1 MVLDS
6 LNDAAGRPLAQAA
19 LSQADF
25 RLTADSGFGDGWNHY
40 AHSMAW
46 FRGRLYVGTSRA
58 SMAALRL
65 SQPTP
70 RLYPWPILAPDDL
83 YDIDRRAQIWAYT
96 PETQIWR
103 MVFRSPQVR
112 GSNNR
117 DDVPSYIGLRGMAV
131 HQDVGDPHPC
141 LYVTTW
147 SPHTAHSPDLLRSE
161 DGEHFAPVPRPPFA
175 KTVRA
180 FRTLQPFQGRVHIS
194 PTASGTAKG
203 FLQDISSEAVVYAN
217 DDLRTDRWTAVSD
230 EGFGNPDNAT
240 VFEMAHYAGHLYG
253 GTINPVT
260 GGELWKTRGG
270 DMPYRWTPVITHGA
284 GRGQLNEAAATIC
297 EFKGALYVAYG
308 IINGGYHRGANIG
321 PSAAEIIRVW
331 PDDSWELLVGEA
343 RTTDEGLRYPL
354 SGFGPG
360 FDSLFNGYV
369 WRMCVHDGWLYAGT
383 LNWTN
388 TMPYLPMNLWPEDV
402 IALVRRWGDENL
414 LARLGGAELWRTND
428 GIYWEPVTRNGFGN
442 KFNWGIRTL
451 ASTPHGLFVGTANPF
466 APSVAV
472 KRGRQWQ
479 YVHNARGGCEVWLGS
494 AGGAA

>member
-1 MVLDS
+1 MIDAVPGS
-6 LNDAAGRPLAQAA
+6 LAE
-19 LSQADF
+19 ADF
-25 RLTADSGFGDGWNHY
+25 RLTCDNGFGDGWNHY

-46 FRGRLYVGTSRA
+46 FRGRLYVGTSRG

-65 SQPTP
+65 STPTP

-96 PETQIWR
+96 PETDIWER
-103 MVFRSPQVR
+103 VFRAPVVH
-112 GSNNR
+112 GTNGR

-131 HQDVGDPHPC
+131 YQDAGDAAPC

-161 DGEHFAPVPRPPFA
+161 DGRHFAPVPRPPFA
-175 KTVRA
+175 PTVRA
-180 FRTLQPFQGRVHIS
+180 FRTLQPFQQRVHIS

-203 FLQDISSEAVVYAN
+203 FLQDISSEAVIYAN
-217 DDLRTDRWTAVSD
+217 DDLRTDRWVAVSE
-230 EGFGNPDNAT
+230 EGFGNPDNVT
-240 VFEMAHYAGHLYG
+240 VFEMAEYDGHLYG
-253 GTINPVT
+253 GTINPST

-270 DMPYRWTPVITHGA
+270 QAPYHWKPVITRGA

-308 IINGGYHRGANIG
+308 IINGGYHRGAKVG
-321 PSAAEIIRVW
+321 PAAAEVIRVW
-331 PDDSWELLVGEA
+331 PDDSWELLVGAA
-343 RTTDEGLRYPL
+343 RTTEQGLKYPL
-354 SGFGPG
+354 SGLGPG

-388 TMPYLPMNLWPEDV
+388 TMPYLPIGFWPEDV
-402 IALVRRWGDENL
+402 LALVRRWGTENL
-414 LARLGGAELWRTND
+414 LSRYGGAELWRTHD
-428 GIYWEPVTRNGFGN
+428 GVHWEPVTRSGFGN
-442 KFNWGIRTL
+442 KFNWGFRTL

-466 APSVAV
+466 APNVAV
-472 KRGRQWQ
+472 RREGKWC
-479 YVHNARGGCEVWLGS
+479 YIDNPRGGCEIWLGS
-494 AGGAA
+494 PATQAST